1 VFLVHKVID
10 FSVWLGYILNMKT
23 KGKQLMKNIIIFDLD
38 MTVVDSSHRT
48 PNKPD
53 GTLDLQAYF
62 CLRNR
67 DSIMR
72 DTLLPL
78 AKAMRAL
85 FENNY
90 IIIATARSVDA
101 ADYEFLEKNNLPY
114 HKFFH
119 RDWGS
124 MEKDASLKLRQIKKF
139 LNLRQFR
146 GKPCYMFD
154 DASPV
159 IREMRKAGIRCLN
172 SHKVNKRLAN
182 G

>member
-1 VFLVHKVID
+1 
-10 FSVWLGYILNMKT
+10 MKT

-62 CLRNR
+62 SLRNR

>member
-1 VFLVHKVID
+1 MQKPID
-10 FSVWLGYILNMKT
+10 FSVGLGYIMTMKT
-23 KGKQLMKNIIIFDLD
+23 EGKQLMKNIIIFDLD
-38 MTVVDSSHRT
+38 MTVVDSRHRT

-53 GTLDLQAYF
+53 GTLDLQGYF
-62 CLRNR
+62 SLRNR

-85 FENNY
+85 AKDNY
-90 IIIATARSVDA
+90 IIIATARSVDE
-101 ADYEFLEKNNLPY
+101 ADYEFMKRNNLPY
-114 HKFFH
+114 NKFFS
-119 RDWGS
+119 REWGS
-124 MEKDASLKLRQIKKF
+124 MEKDASLKLRQIKKL
-139 LNLRQFR
+139 LNLRQFH

-172 SHKVNKRLAN
+172 SHKVNRKLENAA
-182 G
+182 

>member
-1 VFLVHKVID
+1 MQKPID
-10 FSVWLGYILNMKT
+10 FSVDLLYIKTMKT
-23 KGKQLMKNIIIFDLD
+23 EGKQHMKNIIIFDLD
-38 MTVVDSSHRT
+38 MTVVDSRHRT

-53 GTLDLQAYF
+53 GTLDLQGYF
-62 CLRNR
+62 SLRNR

-85 FENNY
+85 AKDNY
-90 IIIATARSVDA
+90 IIIATARSVDE
-101 ADYEFLEKNNLPY
+101 ADYEFMKRNNLPY
-114 HKFFH
+114 NKFFS
-119 RDWGS
+119 REWGS
-124 MEKDASLKLRQIKKF
+124 MEKDASLKLRQIKKL
-139 LNLRQFR
+139 LNLRQFH

-172 SHKVNKRLAN
+172 SHKVNRKLENAA
-182 G
+182 

>member
-1 VFLVHKVID
+1 MQKPID
-10 FSVWLGYILNMKT
+10 FSVGLGYIMTMKT
-23 KGKQLMKNIIIFDLD
+23 KGKQHMKNIIIFDLD
-38 MTVVDSSHRT
+38 MTVVDSRHRT

-53 GTLDLQAYF
+53 GTLDLQGYF
-62 CLRNR
+62 NLRNR

-85 FENNY
+85 AKDNY
-90 IIIATARSVDA
+90 IIIATARSVDE
-101 ADYEFLEKNNLPY
+101 ADYEFMKRNNLPY
-114 HKFFH
+114 NKFFS
-119 RDWGS
+119 REWGS
-124 MEKDASLKLRQIKKF
+124 MEKDASLKLRQIKKL
-139 LNLRQFR
+139 LNLRQFH

-172 SHKVNKRLAN
+172 SHKVNRKLENAA
-182 G
+182 

>member
-1 VFLVHKVID
+1 VQKPID
-10 FSVWLGYILNMKT
+10 FSVDLLYIKTMKRE
-23 KGKQLMKNIIIFDLD
+23 GKQNMKNIIIFDLD
-38 MTVVDSSHRT
+38 GTVIDSRHRT

-53 GTLDLQAYF
+53 GTLDLQGYF
-62 CLRNR
+62 NLRNR
-67 DSIMR
+67 DSIMQ

-85 FENNY
+85 AKDNY
-90 IIIATARSVDA
+90 IIIATARSIDE
-101 ADYEFLEKNNLPY
+101 ADYEFLKRNNLPY
-114 HKFFH
+114 NKFFS

-124 MEKDASLKLRQIKKF
+124 MEKDASLKLRQIKKL

-172 SHKVNKRLAN
+172 SHKVNRKLENAA
-182 G
+182 